1 LIETAL
7 KFFSSG
13 AQVQTPPLRKSSGSW
28 MSAIRRSRPLHKRFG
43 ALFIAF
49 TLSFALLTAFG
60 HPVTAFESEAGKSS
74 KKVVYFS
81 AITLYH
87 PIIMYQK
94 YQPLMSYLTK
104 HTPYRFKLKLS
115 QDYRDIINF
124 LKTDKVQIALLGG
137 VTYLIARKEFNVVP
151 ILKPLGA
158 RNRAYYRCVFIT
170 RDTNKDINSL
180 SDLKNKSIAFAS
192 KLSTSGN
199 LVPLYYL
206 YTNGVQL
213 EDLKRYAN
221 LNYHDSVAREV
232 LRGNFDA
239 GAVIDSV
246 AKRFRNR
253 GLKIIK
259 ASGPIPGLPIV
270 VRGDAPSEL
279 VDAVKKALLSLDID
293 NPEHRHIMEKWDEEF
308 KYGFTEAADSDYD
321 SIRKMIKYLA
331 KRGVTIP

>member
-1 LIETAL
+1 M
-7 KFFSSG
+7 F
-13 AQVQTPPLRKSSGSW
+13 
-28 MSAIRRSRPLHKRFG
+28 RSRPFHKRSC
-43 ALFIAF
+43 ALALTL
-49 TLSFALLTAFG
+49 TLSFFFLTAFS
-60 HPVTAFESEAGKSS
+60 HPTEAFEHETGKPP
-74 KKVVYFS
+74 KKVVFFS

-94 YQPLMSYLTK
+94 YQPLMNYLTK
-104 HTPYRFKLKLS
+104 HTPYKFKLKLS

-124 LKTDKVQIALLGG
+124 LKTGKVQVALLGG
-137 VTYLIARKEFNVVP
+137 VTYSIARKEFDVIP

-158 RNRAYYRCVFIT
+158 KNRAYYRCVFIT

-180 SDLKNKSIAFAS
+180 SDLKNRSIAFAS

-206 YTNGVQL
+206 YTNGVRL

-246 AKRFRNR
+246 AKRFKSR

-279 VDAVKKALLSLDID
+279 INAVKKALLSLDNN
-293 NPEHRHIMEKWDEEF
+293 NPKHRKIMEKWDEEF
-308 KYGFTEAADSDYD
+308 KYGFTEATDSDYD
-321 SIRKMIKYLA
+321 SIHKMIAYLA
-331 KRGVTIP
+331 ERGVTIP